1 MIEACNSNI
10 EGRAANDNRNTPEDK
25 AMVVAR
31 LMEVEVVLAVDV
43 EARSASIESLL
54 LPLLPLEDVLLVDVS
69 C

>member
-1 MIEACNSNI
+1 MLGWADADAS
-10 EGRAANDNRNTPEDK
+10 A
-25 AMVVAR
+25 V
-31 LMEVEVVLAVDV
+31 VEVVLAVDV